1 MSSNISTKRN
11 LGMSRLA
18 KAVGVVTVL
27 LCSQL
32 ATAGLGEVRA
42 PVGRFL
48 LSEDGLYGGCLV
60 LLTGADFTDPSK
72 SEVQNNCA
80 PDQYGQM
87 WVTFACDGTRS
98 DVISKSTAQ
107 TFLAAAQLAYVTGEN
122 LVVVADDNPSLAIDG
137 FCLARRVDNI
147 KP

>member
-1 MSSNISTKRN
+1 MSSKTARKGNSGI
-11 LGMSRLA
+11 SRLA
-18 KAVGVVTVL
+18 KAVGAVTVL
-27 LCSQL
+27 LFSQL
-32 ATAGLGEVRA
+32 VTAGLGEVRA

-48 LSEDGLYGGCLV
+48 LSEDGIYGGCLV
-60 LLTGADFTDPSK
+60 RLNGADYTDPNK

-87 WVTFACDGTRS
+87 WVTFACDGSRS

-122 LVVVADDNPSLAIDG
+122 LVVVADDNPSLAING